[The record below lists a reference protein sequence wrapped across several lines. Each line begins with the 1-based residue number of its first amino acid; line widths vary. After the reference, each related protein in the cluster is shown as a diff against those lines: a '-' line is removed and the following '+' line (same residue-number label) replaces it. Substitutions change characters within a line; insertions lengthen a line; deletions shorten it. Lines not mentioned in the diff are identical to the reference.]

1 MTPEGIAYKFI
12 QRVSSGKWNPGTL
25 EHEMSADISAAIA
38 AAVAA
43 EREACAKVA
52 EGYNGNFKGAM
63 MASSEIAAAIRARGN
78 GRE

>member
-12 QRVSSGKWNPGTL
+12 QRVSSGKWIPGAL
-25 EHEMSADISAAIA
+25 EQEMCADISYAIA

-52 EGYNGNFKGAM
+52 KDAFVDELDDPGDYV
-63 MASSEIAAAIRARGN
+63 AAAIRARGN